1 MAMNGPHAGAAVRQL
16 RAARR
21 ISQLEL
27 ALRVGVSQRHLS
39 CIETGRASPS
49 RPMLHALLDALDAP
63 LAQRNDAML
72 AAGYAPAFTRHT
84 LSDPPMAPI
93 RDALT
98 RLLLAHD
105 PAPAFVLD
113 DAWNIVQMNRGS
125 GAMLALLELN
135 AAQWGERPNLLQALL
150 SPGGLAERLI
160 NADEV
165 LAEVWSRAQR
175 EAVGN
180 PALQA
185 VVASLRAAAPRRL
198 GAAPPPAANAPLLL
212 TRLRLPG
219 GDELTFFSAFTSFGA
234 PLDVTAASLRVEH
247 FFPAN
252 EATRAAL
259 ATALD
264 AGRPTAA

>member
-1 MAMNGPHAGAAVRQL
+1 MTATPHAGTAVREL

-21 ISQLEL
+21 VSQLEL

-49 RPMLHALLDALDAP
+49 RAMLHALLDALEAP
-63 LAQRNDAML
+63 LAQRNDALL
-72 AAGYAPAFTRHT
+72 AAGYAPAFTRHP
-84 LSDPPMAPI
+84 LADAAMAPI
-93 RDALT
+93 RDALA
-98 RLLLAHD
+98 RLLQAHD

-125 GAMLALLELN
+125 GALLSLLEVGVTGL
-135 AAQWGERPNLLQALL
+135 GERPNLLRALL
-150 SPGGLAERLI
+150 APGGLAGRLI

-175 EAVGN
+175 EAAAN

-185 VVASLRAAAPRRL
+185 IVQSLRATLPRRL
-198 GAAPPPAANAPLLL
+198 GATLPATISTPLLL
-212 TRLRLPG
+212 TRLRVRG

-252 EATRAAL
+252 EATRSALAAAL
-259 ATALD
+259 E
-264 AGRPTAA
+264 RTAAD

>member
-1 MAMNGPHAGAAVRQL
+1 MNSPNAGAALREL

-21 ISQLEL
+21 ISQLDL

-49 RPMLHALLDALDAP
+49 RAMLHALLDALEAP
-63 LAQRNDAML
+63 LAQRNDALL
-72 AAGYAPAFTRHT
+72 AAGYAPAFTRHG
-84 LSDPPMAPI
+84 LADAAMAPI
-93 RDALT
+93 RDALA
-98 RLLLAHD
+98 RLLQAHD

-125 GAMLALLELN
+125 FALLTLLELDP
-135 AAQWGERPNLLQALL
+135 ARLGAQPNLLRALL
-150 SPGGLAERLI
+150 APGGLAERLI

-165 LAEVWSRAQR
+165 LGEVWSRAQR
-175 EAVGN
+175 EAVAS
-180 PALQA
+180 PALLAIVQ
-185 VVASLRAAAPRRL
+185 SLRGVVPRRL
-198 GAAPPPAANAPLLL
+198 GATPPAATSTPLLL
-212 TRLRLPG
+212 TRLRARG

-252 EATRAAL
+252 DPTRAAL
-259 ATALD
+259 AAALQ
-264 AGRPTAA
+264 PAAAA

>member
-1 MAMNGPHAGAAVRQL
+1 MNATPHAGAAVREL
-16 RAARR
+16 RGARR

-49 RPMLHALLDALDAP
+49 RAMLHALLDALEAP
-63 LAQRNDAML
+63 LGQRNDALL
-72 AAGYAPAFTRHT
+72 AAGYAPAFTRHR
-84 LSDPPMAPI
+84 LADAAMAPI
-93 RDALT
+93 RDALA
-98 RLLLAHD
+98 RLLQAHD

-113 DAWNIVQMNRGS
+113 DAWNILQTNRGS
-125 GAMLALLELN
+125 TALLALLGLD
-135 AAQWGERPNLLQALL
+135 AAQLGKQPNLLRALL

-165 LAEVWSRAQR
+165 LREGWSRAQR
-175 EAVGN
+175 EAAAN
-180 PALQA
+180 PALHVIVQ
-185 VVASLRAAAPRRL
+185 SLRSAVPRRL
-198 GAAPPPAANAPLLL
+198 GAAQPGATSTPLLL
-212 TRLRLPG
+212 TRLRAL
-219 GDELTFFSAFTSFGA
+219 GDAELTFFSAFTSFGA

-259 ATALD
+259 AAAL
-264 AGRPTAA
+264 AAAD